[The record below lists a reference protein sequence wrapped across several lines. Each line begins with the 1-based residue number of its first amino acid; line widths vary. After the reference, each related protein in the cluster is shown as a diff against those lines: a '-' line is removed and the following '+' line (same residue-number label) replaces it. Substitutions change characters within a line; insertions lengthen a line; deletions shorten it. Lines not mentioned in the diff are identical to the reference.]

1 VECYKCGEEG
11 HKYKECLLWKKVE
24 RVAHPVQEK
33 AHQQEKRKPVCLIKG
48 EAQKRERK
56 LRRVE
61 EGEAARPVQGEAQ
74 QEWKRSSMEKL
85 RKRVEEHCGKGVLEK
100 ARFLELE
107 WYTPELIVIYN
118 KCRGY
123 GRKGSYAEDNRGQR
137 VLQDRTFWYGYK
149 GKKEENSMPTER
161 KSAARVEIVVQPR
174 EAKAQ
179 QGSTWS
185 GELESTAKEEVK
197 ERDIRRTFKILRE
210 VWLDIEIEKVD
221 MHEGVIVKALLD
233 SGATGMFMDREMA
246 KRHGFKITK
255 LEKPLKVKNV
265 DGTENSG
272 ENIMH
277 QVKVNVFYKN
287 HVKRMKIDVCNLE
300 KTEVILGMPWL
311 QVYNPEINWETGE
324 VKMTRCP
331 PLCGRNLAVKEDIK
345 WRKKIGKRIRN
356 IEKVDRNEWKWTMEE
371 KFNEEIELD
380 REKVKEMVP

>member
-24 RVAHPVQEK
+24 RVARPVQEK
-33 AHQQEKRKPVCLIKG
+33 AHQQEKRKPVRPIKG
-48 EAQKRERK
+48 KAQKRERK

-74 QEWKRSSMEKL
+74 QEWKRSSMEEL

-100 ARFLELE
+100 AQFLELE

-123 GRKGSYAEDNRGQR
+123 GRKGSYAEDNRGQG

-197 ERDIRRTFKILRE
+197 ERDIRRTFKILRK
-210 VWLDIEIEKVD
+210 VWLDIGIEKVD

-272 ENIMH
+272 GNIMH
-277 QVKVNVFYKN
+277 QVEVNVFYKN
-287 HVKRMKIDVCNLE
+287 HVERMKMDVCNLE

-331 PLCGRNLAVKEDIK
+331 PLCGRNLAVKEDIER
-345 WRKKIGKRIRN
+345 RKKIGKRIRN

>member
-33 AHQQEKRKPVCLIKG
+33 AHQQEKRKPVRLIKG

-74 QEWKRSSMEKL
+74 QEWKRSSMEEL

-123 GRKGSYAEDNRGQR
+123 GRKGSYAEDNRGQG
-137 VLQDRTFWYGYK
+137 VLQNRTFWYGYK

-210 VWLDIEIEKVD
+210 VWLDIGIEKVD

-272 ENIMH
+272 GNIIH
-277 QVKVNVFYKN
+277 QVEVNVFYKN
-287 HVKRMKIDVCNLE
+287 HVERMKMDVCNLE

-331 PLCGRNLAVKEDIK
+331 PLCGRNLAVKEDIER
-345 WRKKIGKRIRN
+345 RKKIGKRIRN

-371 KFNEEIELD
+371 KFNKEIELD